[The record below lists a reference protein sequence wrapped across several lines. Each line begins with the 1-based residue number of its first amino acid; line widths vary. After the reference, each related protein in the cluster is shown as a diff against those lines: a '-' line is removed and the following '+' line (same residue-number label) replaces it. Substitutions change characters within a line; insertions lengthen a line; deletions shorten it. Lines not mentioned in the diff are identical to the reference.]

1 MAGLDWLT
9 ARPIA
14 HRALHGGALVENTLG
29 AAAAAVVANYA
40 IETDLQLSADGEVI
54 VFHDDTFDRLTTA
67 SGPVKTR
74 TLIELKKIAFK
85 DSGERIPTLGELL
98 TLVAGRTPLVLELK
112 SAWDGDDRLVAR
124 VAKQLESYAG
134 PVAAMSFDPRT
145 VEALR
150 KHAPGLPRGIVAE
163 RYYRAALL
171 GQDAVAAQVRARQ
184 SSAFPFHAAAFRG
197 VPRAGPARDRAP
209 PGAARARH
217 AAADLDGADRGR
229 APPRPLLGEP
239 DDFRGLP
246 ALNKNPSP

>member
-29 AAAAAVVANYA
+29 AAAGAVAANYG

-54 VFHDDTFDRLTTA
+54 VFHDDMLDRLTTA
-67 SGPVKTR
+67 SGPVNAKTS
-74 TLIELKKIAFK
+74 TELKKIAFK

-98 TLVAGRTPLVLELK
+98 ALVAGRTPLVLELK
-112 SAWDGDDRLVAR
+112 SAWDGDERLVAR

-134 PVAAMSFDPRT
+134 PVAAMSFDPRM

-163 RYYRAALL
+163 RYYRAEYWDKMPWLHKFALGNL
-171 GQDAVAAQVRARQ
+171 LHFLSTRPHFVAYRVQDL
-184 SSAFPFHAAAFRG
+184 
-197 VPRAGPARDRAP
+197 PAIAP
-209 PGAARARH
+209 LLARH
-217 AAADLDGADRGR
+217 ALGM
-229 APPRPLLGEP
+229 PLLTWTVRTETERRRARFWANQMIFEG
-239 DDFRGLP
+239 FRP
-246 ALNKNPSP
+246 

>member
-29 AAAAAVVANYA
+29 AAAAAVAANYG

-54 VFHDDTFDRLTTA
+54 VFHDDTLDRLTAA
-67 SGPVKTR
+67 SGPVNAR
-74 TLIELKKIAFK
+74 TSIELKKIAFK

-112 SAWDGDDRLVAR
+112 SAWDGDEKLAAR
-124 VAKQLESYAG
+124 VAAELTSYAG
-134 PVAAMSFDPRT
+134 PVAAMSFDPRM

-163 RYYRAALL
+163 RYYRAEDWGKMPWPRKFALGNL
-171 GQDAVAAQVRARQ
+171 LHFFSTRPHFVAYRVQDL
-184 SSAFPFHAAAFRG
+184 
-197 VPRAGPARDRAP
+197 PALAP
-209 PGAARARH
+209 LLARH
-217 AAADLDGADRGR
+217 ALGM
-229 APPRPLLGEP
+229 PLLTWTVRTEAERRRARFWASQMIFEG
-239 DDFRGLP
+239 FRP
-246 ALNKNPSP
+246 

>member
-29 AAAAAVVANYA
+29 AASAAVAANYG

-67 SGPVKTR
+67 SGPVKAK
-74 TLIELKKIAFK
+74 TLAEIKKIAFK
-85 DSGERIPTLGELL
+85 GSGEHIPALGELL
-98 TLVAGRTPLVLELK
+98 ALVAGRTPLVLELK
-112 SAWDGDDRLVAR
+112 SAWDGDERLVAR

-134 PVAAMSFDPRT
+134 PVAAMSFDPRM

-163 RYYRAALL
+163 RYYRAEYWNKMPWRHKFALGNL
-171 GQDAVAAQVRARQ
+171 LHFLTTRPHFVAYRVQDL
-184 SSAFPFHAAAFRG
+184 
-197 VPRAGPARDRAP
+197 PAMAP
-209 PGAARARH
+209 LLARH
-217 AAADLDGADRGR
+217 ALGM
-229 APPRPLLGEP
+229 PLLTWTVRTEAERKRARLWASQMIFEG
-239 DDFRGLP
+239 FRP
-246 ALNKNPSP
+246 